1 MIPHELLREAAART
15 CESYVYGLLSDYNPE
30 CRYVFSADFEKK
42 IDRLKR
48 RADHP
53 VLYRTMRRVAIII
66 LALLFAGTVWVA
78 VDAEARAAF
87 FGWISEMTD
96 SYFIY
101 RHIGA
106 ASEPGEP
113 VDYRPTWIPEGY
125 WEDSVRVFNDKTT
138 VRYKNDSGELLRF
151 SYVNTNRDYNWA
163 FDVSKGHTEDC
174 LVGDHAATL
183 FVTGTE
189 GVASDVI
196 WVDSNAMAFMVTGF
210 VSEADLIRMAESV
223 RQISG

>member
-1 MIPHELLREAAART
+1 MIPNEILREAAART
-15 CESYVYGLLSDYNPE
+15 CERYISGLLSDYDPGYRHE
-30 CRYVFSADFEKK
+30 FSSGFEKK
-42 IDRLKR
+42 INWLKR

-53 VLYRTMRRVAIII
+53 AFYRTVRRIAIVL
-66 LALLFAGTVWVA
+66 LALLFVGTVWVA

-96 SYFIY
+96 SSFEY
-101 RHIGA
+101 RHVGT

-113 VDYRPTWIPEGY
+113 VDYRPAWIPEGY

-151 SYVNTNRDYNWA
+151 SYVNTNRDFNWA
-163 FDVSKGHTEDC
+163 FDISKGHTEDC
-174 LVGDHAATL
+174 LVGDYAATL
-183 FVTGTE
+183 FVTETE

-196 WVDSNAMAFMVTGF
+196 WVDSNDTAFMVTGF

-223 RQISG
+223 RVIP

>member
-1 MIPHELLREAAART
+1 MIPNEILREASAQT
-15 CESYVYGLLSDYNPE
+15 CERYISGLLSDYDPGYRHE
-30 CRYVFSADFEKK
+30 FSSGFEKK
-42 IDRLKR
+42 INRLKR

-53 VLYRTMRRVAIII
+53 VFYRTMRHIAIIL
-66 LALLFAGTVWVA
+66 LALLFVGTVWVA

-113 VDYRPTWIPEGY
+113 VDYRPAWIPEGY

-196 WVDSNAMAFMVTGF
+196 WVDSNDTAFMVTGF

-223 RQISG
+223 RVIP